1 MNTDYRRVLTSEKN
15 KTNDITHS
23 DMMPDALYG
32 LSIEDLKEY
41 SHTYLLSGQA
51 DIHPDRNRTRH
62 NIGLMWVID
71 ISEKVLGPTYH
82 YNR

>member
-32 LSIEDLKEY
+32 LSIEDLK
-41 SHTYLLSGQA
+41 
-51 DIHPDRNRTRH
+51 
-62 NIGLMWVID
+62 
-71 ISEKVLGPTYH
+71 K
-82 YNR
+82 

>member
-1 MNTDYRRVLTSEKN
+1 MKRIE
-15 KTNDITHS
+15 TNDITHS

-32 LSIEDLKEY
+32 LSIGLKKESY
-41 SHTYLLSGQA
+41 TYLLSGQA